1 MSLPR
6 SGFPAAPERLRFATN
21 SQIIGFGLLTILVF
35 TVIYPE
41 HSLQRHL
48 ERSAHT
54 DTVSIAY
61 LFAWLRADPTD
72 NHLRILLA
80 QRLFD
85 KGDIS
90 QSRQILSPVFKV
102 HNLKH
107 DLQSK
112 ADILLL
118 NILERQLWTF
128 KAQSAAFN
136 NALKHYLTQLRKVSH
151 YTWPQER
158 LEIFA
163 KYAFD
168 FGDTQLAKELYY
180 QLIFS
185 AKTVNINWF
194 ENIAALYLAEQH
206 YRAAARS
213 YLQAMPY
220 AHTLAQRKHLF
231 LSGIKALQS
240 GNLMPDAVAAG
251 QMYVGILASD
261 TEVLEYLARLALAAN
276 RPDIAQYYVSLLL
289 KQRIS
294 TATTG
299 ATP

>member
-6 SGFPAAPERLRFATN
+6 SGFPAVPERLRFATTG
-21 SQIIGFGLLTILVF
+21 QIIGFGLLTALVF

-61 LFAWLRADPTD
+61 LFAWLRADPND
-72 NHLRILLA
+72 HHLRILLA

-90 QSRQILSPVFKV
+90 QSRQILNPVFKV
-102 HNLKH
+102 KDLKQELH
-107 DLQSK
+107 SK

-118 NILERQLWTF
+118 NLLERQLWTYQP
-128 KAQSAAFN
+128 QSATFN
-136 NALKHYLTQLRKVSH
+136 NALKHYLQQLRKVSH
-151 YTWPQER
+151 YSWPQER
-158 LEIFA
+158 LEKFA
-163 KYAFD
+163 KNAFD

-185 AKTVNINWF
+185 AKTVNVEWF
-194 ENIAALYLAEQH
+194 ANIARLYLAQQQ

-220 AHTLAQRKHLF
+220 TTTFAQRKQFF
-231 LSGIKALQS
+231 LSGVKALQS
-240 GNLMPDAVAAG
+240 GNLLPDAVDAG
-251 QMYVGILASD
+251 QTYAGMLLAD
-261 TEVLEYLARLALAAN
+261 TEVLEYLTRLALAAN

-294 TATTG
+294 PTG
-299 ATP
+299 ANP